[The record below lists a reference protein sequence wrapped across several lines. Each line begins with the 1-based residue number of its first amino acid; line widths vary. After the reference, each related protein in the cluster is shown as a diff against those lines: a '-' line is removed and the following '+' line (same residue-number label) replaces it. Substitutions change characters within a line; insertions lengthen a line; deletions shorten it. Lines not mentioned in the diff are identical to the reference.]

1 MREEH
6 EPNPVRRGRW
16 GVRARALLC
25 GLGFSL
31 LMSLAFPPVGWWW
44 TAPLAVTP
52 LIFASRLRA
61 ASPRALGFW
70 AGLGTSIFWAQT
82 HLWIWTEDV
91 SPLGLVFLVP
101 LLSLYPGLF
110 VWLGARLE
118 RRGRISAWV
127 WGAPVLWGG
136 IEAVRALVAFDGY
149 PWFLV
154 GHPLIDA
161 PRWGNGAPSLAWP
174 ASYIGAMGVSAL
186 AVGVSGLVVDVW
198 TRRPRRWIIAGLV
211 VVGAWVG
218 LGVWGAPSAGD
229 GGSMRVGVVQTNVSQ
244 DNKIGW
250 RPVDQLRDFQRFA
263 ELTVAAARRGPD
275 LIVWP
280 ETMAPGQSLD
290 PVSLKTEQEEAL
302 AWEIELEGE
311 GMVELGTTEL
321 VEQLLSLQE
330 MLGVPMLIGAEG
342 YDNLRFVERADGKFV
357 KDADAFYN
365 SAYIV
370 TGGRAQEPGY
380 HKIKLTP
387 FGEVMPYISL
397 WPWLE
402 AQVTAVGARGM
413 SFDLSTAPRVVRP
426 DTTLRDGRRVSLAT
440 PICFEATMSGVC
452 RRLTFERGERRA
464 GVMINLTNDGWFG
477 DGVSG
482 RRSHQLCARWRCV
495 ELVTPMVRVANTG
508 ISCVI
513 DPGGRVVREGV
524 DPVPSESGEH
534 ATGGLERVD
543 GVLVADV
550 TLAAGV
556 PVYARIGD
564 LASWGLIAGVGAC
577 LVLGLRGGSQSGGAG
592 SAEDEGRTDA
602 PARSNQ

>member
-1 MREEH
+1 
-6 EPNPVRRGRW
+6 
-16 GVRARALLC
+16 
-25 GLGFSL
+25 
-31 LMSLAFPPVGWWW
+31 
-44 TAPLAVTP
+44 
-52 LIFASRLRA
+52 
-61 ASPRALGFW
+61 
-70 AGLGTSIFWAQT
+70 AG
-82 HLWIWTEDV
+82 
-91 SPLGLVFLVP
+91 
-101 LLSLYPGLF
+101 
-110 VWLGARLE
+110 
-118 RRGRISAWV
+118 V

-136 IEAVRALVAFDGY
+136 IEGGRALVAFDGY

-161 PRWGNGAPSLAWP
+161 PRWGSGVPSLAYP
-174 ASYIGAMGVSAL
+174 ASLIGAMGVSAL
-186 AVGVSGLVVDVW
+186 AAGVSGLVVDLW
-198 TRRPRRWIIAGLV
+198 SRRPRRWVGVGL
-211 VVGAWVG
+211 AL
-218 LGVWGAPSAGD
+218 LGVWIGLGAFVAPASGRA
-229 GGSMRVGVVQTNVSQ
+229 GSMRIGVVQTNVSQ

-263 ELTVAAARRGPD
+263 ELTVAAARQGPD

-290 PVSLKTEQEEAL
+290 PVSLRTEQAEEL
-302 AWEIELEGE
+302 VWEIELEGE
-311 GMVELGTTEL
+311 GIVELGTTEL
-321 VEQLLSLQE
+321 VEQLLSMQE

-426 DTTLRDGRRVSLAT
+426 DTVLRDGSRVALAT

-452 RRLTFERGERRA
+452 RRLVFERGERRA

-477 DGVSG
+477 DAASG
-482 RRSHQLCARWRCV
+482 RRAHQLCARWRCV
-495 ELVTPMVRVANTG
+495 ELGTSMVRVANTG

-513 DPGGRVVREGV
+513 DASGRVVREGV
-524 DPVPSESGEH
+524 DPVPGESGEH

-543 GVLVADV
+543 GVLVTDV
-550 TLAAGV
+550 ALAAGV

-564 LASWGLIAGVGAC
+564 LVAWGLIAGVGLC
-577 LVLGLRGGSQSGGAG
+577 LVLALRGGSQSGEAG